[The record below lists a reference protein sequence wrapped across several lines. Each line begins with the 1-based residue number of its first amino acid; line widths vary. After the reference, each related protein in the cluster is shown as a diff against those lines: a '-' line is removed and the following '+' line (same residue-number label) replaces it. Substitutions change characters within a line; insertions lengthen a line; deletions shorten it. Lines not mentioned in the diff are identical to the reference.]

1 MMKQMSLK
9 HIVWLFL
16 LSCVMMACHQKEQAR
31 NIKDANNLISIED
44 SMEIN
49 PSYARNLLAEGMKNA
64 PDSVTYYEYMARLGR
79 YFCLSATPDSMTS
92 YVNRVIAFGKRLP
105 ETPRRNSLLAYAYN
119 SQAAHLHNFHKD
131 DDEVIR
137 LYSQAY
143 QLLNESDAK
152 QQLPDVCANLGDAY
166 VFKNDLPKAASWYR
180 KALFL
185 VDSLN
190 LPKKKNVT
198 LYLGLGRIYQLLND
212 FDASLKCYQQTE
224 RHFGEMTL
232 NMQAYFLNNYGS
244 YYYYAKNY
252 PTSLRKF
259 LQLKEL
265 LERHRKTDTFG
276 MYLCKLNLSDV
287 YLNLGNIEKSEKYLD
302 EVEPYMRKNGDATAI
317 YYCNTIR
324 IGIAVKKGDMNAVSK
339 VLASENLS
347 SEMDFSLR
355 QIRNNYLRKYYE
367 AKGDY
372 RLAYN
377 NLQEDYCLNDSLEHN
392 RTNMR
397 SVEIMQRFAQDTLML
412 HHRIA
417 IEHKNVEIQESRA
430 VILTVVALLVI
441 LSLLIALLVIVA
453 RRKQEKAKLD
463 MMQLKLDSVR
473 NRISPHFIF
482 NVLNNKIINSSK
494 KESDELLRLAKL
506 IRANL
511 DMSCQMEVSL
521 REELEFVRQYIEV
534 ECQTNKDHVDFEM
547 KVDENID
554 LEQVKIP
561 SMFVQILVENALVH
575 GLRGWKGQKQLSIL
589 VAESRQG
596 MIQVTVADNGPGFN
610 ARAMVDKH
618 RMGLRIISQTISVIN
633 ERNKY
638 KMSFQMH
645 NKTDANGKVMGCE
658 AILLFPRKIR
668 IKS

>member
-1 MMKQMSLK
+1 MGFK

-16 LSCVMMACHQKEQAR
+16 FSCLMVACRQKELTR
-31 NIKDANNLISIED
+31 TEKDANNLISIED
-44 SMEIN
+44 SMETN
-49 PSYARNLLAEGMKNA
+49 PSYARKLLAEGMKNA
-64 PDSVTYYEYMARLGR
+64 PDSITYYEYMARLGR
-79 YFCLSATPDSMTS
+79 YFCLSSTPDSMTS
-92 YVNRVIAFGKRLP
+92 YVDRVITFGKVQP
-105 ETPRRNSLLAYAYN
+105 ITPRRNSLLAYAYN
-119 SQAAHLHNFHKD
+119 SQAVHLHNFHKD
-131 DDEVIR
+131 ENEVIR

-143 QLLNESDAK
+143 QLLTESDAK
-152 QQLPDVCANLGDAY
+152 EQLPNVCANLGDAY
-166 VFKNDLPKAASWYR
+166 IFKNDLPKAASWYR

-185 VDSLN
+185 VDSLK
-190 LPKKKNVT
+190 LPKKQDVT
-198 LYLGLGRIYQLLND
+198 LYLGLGHIYLLLND

-232 NMQAYFLNNYGS
+232 NMQAYFLNNYGN

-252 PTSLRKF
+252 TASLRKF

-265 LERHRKTDTFG
+265 LEQHHKTETFG

-287 YLNLGNIEKSEKYLD
+287 CLNLGQIEKSESFLD

-324 IGIAVKKGDMNAVSK
+324 IGIAVRKGDMNAVSQ
-339 VLASENLS
+339 VLASEKLT

-377 NLQEDYCLNDSLEHN
+377 NLQADNRQNDSLEHK

-397 SVEIMQRFAQDTLML
+397 SAEIMQRFAQDTLML

-417 IEHKNVEIQESRA
+417 IEQKNVEIQESRT
-430 VILTVVALLVI
+430 VIIMVVALLVI
-441 LSLLIALLVIVA
+441 LSLVIALLIILS

-463 MMQLKLDSVR
+463 IMQLKLDSVR

-482 NVLNNKIINSSK
+482 NVLNNKIINSGK
-494 KESDELLRLAKL
+494 KESEDLLRLAKL

-521 REELEFVRQYIEV
+521 KEELEFVRHYVEV
-534 ECQTNKDHVDFEM
+534 ESLTNKDDIDFVL

-561 SMFVQILVENALVH
+561 SMLVQIMAENALVH
-575 GLRGWKGQKQLSIL
+575 GLRGWEGKKQLSVL
-589 VAESRQG
+589 VAELKRN
-596 MIQVTVADNGPGFN
+596 MIQITVADNGPGFD
-610 ARAMVDKH
+610 ARTMVGKH
-618 RMGLRIISQTISVIN
+618 HMGLRIISQTISVIN
-633 ERNKY
+633 ERNKC

-645 NKTDANGKVMGCE
+645 NKMDAEGKVVGCE
-658 AILLFPRKIR
+658 AILLLPRKIH